1 MRSDDDPIRMFIN
14 EIKCEGDV
22 GLLMTT
28 KQLYMRYGLQIM
40 YTPTYCSRGRWDSA
54 GGVAN
59 TRGLDDC
66 ARARGFFYLQGV
78 VRPRG
83 PSSCSS

>member
-1 MRSDDDPIRMFIN
+1 MRSDDDPIRVFIN

-40 YTPTYCSRGRWDSA
+40 YTPTYCS
-54 GGVAN
+54 
-59 TRGLDDC
+59 
-66 ARARGFFYLQGV
+66 
-78 VRPRG
+78 
-83 PSSCSS
+83 